1 MNTLN
6 VISTH
11 KGLRFAPITKFDTTI
26 DESTVSISSHSD
38 QLEIGIQTEK
48 EESAALALFSDVF
61 SLLFV
66 YLGAFPVLKEVS
78 FNGMTIDTSDW
89 IGKYKTQK
97 GLFRQDSLIADI
109 NDSTVNQ
116 HILDKYRK
124 KQLPA
129 IYSLQYLVSEDY
141 RHVITDHRITLLTH
155 VIDGISEPNTH
166 QLDIIKAEIS
176 ANYGIGDPREY
187 LIKVYFIV
195 SRCFFSY
202 HDKYTCGI
210 MELLNITHYQFLRMI
225 IDTRN
230 WNSHYLRDKKPYR
243 LKDGKDTAIFFEII
257 CYMIRLNLA
266 MDFGVQI
273 LEENVKEHYFA
284 IHDWILQILYNT
296 DEGVKSK
303 TYRDAKQW
311 AIFLNEIKQYT
322 EGSSTDSAVSTD
334 TADEGQL

>member
-1 MNTLN
+1 
-6 VISTH
+6 
-11 KGLRFAPITKFDTTI
+11 
-26 DESTVSISSHSD
+26 
-38 QLEIGIQTEK
+38 
-48 EESAALALFSDVF
+48 
-61 SLLFV
+61 
-66 YLGAFPVLKEVS
+66 
-78 FNGMTIDTSDW
+78 
-89 IGKYKTQK
+89 
-97 GLFRQDSLIADI
+97 
-109 NDSTVNQ
+109 
-116 HILDKYRK
+116 
-124 KQLPA
+124 
-129 IYSLQYLVSEDY
+129 
-141 RHVITDHRITLLTH
+141 
-155 VIDGISEPNTH
+155 
-166 QLDIIKAEIS
+166 
-176 ANYGIGDPREY
+176 
-187 LIKVYFIV
+187 
-195 SRCFFSY
+195 
-202 HDKYTCGI
+202 

-273 LEENVKEHYFA
+273 LEENVKEHYYA

-322 EGSSTDSAVSTD
+322 EGSSTDSALSTD